1 MWERTRL
8 ARGGHSPADLAT
20 IRLLADFNQTGEP
33 VHEELPARP
42 LDTGAWQLLSTPG
55 LVLGVAADDVVRVAD
70 DGRFEVLERGGNVA
84 VQLYTRQPQA
94 EVEELLDEVEDK
106 GGWLDG
112 YHAGRL
118 AVFTFPVTAG
128 FEAIEG
134 VVDAYA
140 RRHDEEWYYGNV
152 YDDHDQP
159 LNWWVE

>member
-70 DGRFEVLERGGNVA
+70 DGRFEVLERGGNVG

-94 EVEELLDEVEDK
+94 EVEALLDEVEDK

-118 AVFTFPVTAG
+118 AVLTFPVATG
-128 FEAIEG
+128 FEAIERI
-134 VVDAYA
+134 VDAYA
-140 RRHDEEWYYGNV
+140 RRYSEEWYYGNV
-152 YDDHDQP
+152 YDDQDQP